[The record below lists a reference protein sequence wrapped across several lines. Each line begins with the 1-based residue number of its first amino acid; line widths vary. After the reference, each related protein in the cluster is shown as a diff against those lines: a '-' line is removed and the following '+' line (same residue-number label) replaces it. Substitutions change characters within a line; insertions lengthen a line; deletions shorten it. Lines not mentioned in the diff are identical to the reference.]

1 MRAVLSFPVLLRPA
15 LAAGLA
21 GALSLLALG
30 ARAETPE
37 FSLYL
42 SLWPVGGPEDE
53 PVAGQAA
60 DTGVDGLTLYA
71 SGPDGPVLDL
81 TAPLSDAT
89 LGALRAAVG
98 ALAAQVST
106 QDQTEVP
113 RPSISVEWMISGVN
127 SYTRGTAVLPANALP
142 PEVIRA
148 QEVLFG
154 GALLP

>member
-1 MRAVLSFPVLLRPA
+1 MRLVPLPAVLTVA
-15 LAAGLA
+15 LA
-21 GALSLLALG
+21 LLPA
-30 ARAETPE
+30 ATRAETPE

-60 DTGVDGLTLYA
+60 DTGEDGLTLYA
-71 SGPDGPVLDL
+71 SGPDGPLLDL

-98 ALAAQVST
+98 ALAARVST
-106 QDQTEVP
+106 ADQTEVP

-127 SYTRGTAVLPANALP
+127 SYTRGTMVLPADALP

-154 GALLP
+154 GPLQP